1 MRSLVALVLALA
13 CLVGCSGSSGPA
25 RIFGA
30 SSARIG
36 ESQAVF
42 GWNLSVTNFRWS
54 EDYVLV
60 DVDAAPTDPAKP
72 HAKPEDIRFGL
83 YGALSHPMEF
93 NGLNSCNDAVTKTPE
108 VRTPL
113 TAPPNR
119 LTGTV
124 CLGPL
129 KERSVVRGI
138 YVYSPNERI
147 PDTAAAYA
155 AAFPVGLLP
164 TNVND
169 TGLVVKSTSV
179 SAWRA
184 DGMPI
189 TKAQLGDPTAFN
201 GNGYMLLALEAGAVG
216 ARYREDS
223 ARRGGP
229 MMLLAT
235 PTLPGRGLN
244 PACAAYGSSV
254 LILPDESRDS
264 VQVNASLC
272 TQGEVNQAVL
282 YATIAIVGTHA
293 AIWLSR

>member
-1 MRSLVALVLALA
+1 M
-13 CLVGCSGSSGPA
+13 GCSGSSGPA

-119 LTGTV
+119 LAGTV

-169 TGLVVKSTSV
+169 TGL
-179 SAWRA
+179 
-184 DGMPI
+184 G
-189 TKAQLGDPTAFN
+189 
-201 GNGYMLLALEAGAVG
+201 
-216 ARYREDS
+216 
-223 ARRGGP
+223 
-229 MMLLAT
+229 
-235 PTLPGRGLN
+235 
-244 PACAAYGSSV
+244 
-254 LILPDESRDS
+254 
-264 VQVNASLC
+264 
-272 TQGEVNQAVL
+272 
-282 YATIAIVGTHA
+282 
-293 AIWLSR
+293 